1 MSKTVYIDPQDFVDE
16 IKSYQEQLKSS
27 PETARLSER
36 WGVLAM
42 RLCDNML
49 SSRSFCGYPK
59 HQREDMRAYALQ
71 RLVRASQLVNLEK
84 CPKMV
89 FSYLCRTVHTSF
101 VNIIMREYAMTEK
114 RNKWIHDELARQGVS
129 EAKIEQLLGRKGGK
143 HYSEGR
149 HRDAWYNHYKTADK
163 RKAGQ
168 EAD

>member
-16 IKSYQEQLKSS
+16 IKSYQEALKSS

-49 SSRSFCGYPK
+49 LSKSFCGYPK
-59 HQREDMRAYALQ
+59 QQREDMRSYALQ
-71 RLVRASQLVNLEK
+71 RLVRASQLVKLEK
-84 CPKMV
+84 GPKMV

-101 VNIIMREYAMTEK
+101 VNIIMREYAIAEK

-129 EAKIEQLLGRKGGK
+129 EAKIEQLLGRKDGK
-143 HYSEGR
+143 PYSEGR
-149 HRDAWYNHYKTADK
+149 HKN
-163 RKAGQ
+163 
-168 EAD
+168 